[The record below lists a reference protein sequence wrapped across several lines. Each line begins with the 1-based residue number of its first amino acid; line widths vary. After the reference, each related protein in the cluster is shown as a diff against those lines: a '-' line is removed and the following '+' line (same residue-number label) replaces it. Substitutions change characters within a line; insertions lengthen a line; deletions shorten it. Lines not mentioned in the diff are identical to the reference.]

1 MSMEFSFEYN
11 IQDFITTAVVTII
24 VMLILKM
31 TE

>member
-11 IQDFITTAVVTII
+11 IQDFIATAVVAII
-24 VMLILKM
+24 VTLILKM